1 MWLLGNAH
9 FESELE
15 STQQENFISSIS
27 KRKTYLQLQFLP
39 FLYGNQEDYV
49 LLSEAPPDEYLKTQ
63 IPFTTPKYLLY
74 HELPKKPQSIDCW
87 GPSKRF
93 YEFLGIEFPEN
104 WDLFKKIQSK
114 AFVIEQG
121 WGLPSSQLIYNQ
133 KELDTWTQSTD
144 GKKVLKSC
152 YSYSGIGHQQYSS
165 LKEVNSSKVQKF
177 LKIQW
182 SKNLPV
188 IAQKWID
195 HSRLFS
201 LHWVFEKNTAT
212 CVGQTELFCS
222 PKGAFHGVTP
232 SYPKETSHCDS
243 YIQTL
248 LKLSFSGNLSFDFI
262 QTQNAIYL
270 CEINARKTFGWLAS
284 TLKKKHFPN
293 QNLSLQF
300 SKNKMKAIPLL
311 PEYLNSGVTFPYQ
324 LYLIK

>member
-1 MWLLGNAH
+1 MWLLGNTN

-15 STQQENFISSIS
+15 STQKEKFIPSIS

-39 FLYGNQEDYV
+39 FLYGNEEDYV
-49 LLSEAPPDEYLKTQ
+49 LLSEAPPDEYLRFQ
-63 IPFTTPKYLLY
+63 LPFTTPKYLLH
-74 HELPKKPQSIDCW
+74 HELPNKTQSIDCW
-87 GPSKRF
+87 GPSKSF
-93 YEFLGIEFPEN
+93 YESVDVEFPEN
-104 WDLFKKIQSK
+104 WRLLKKIQSK

-121 WGLPSSQLIYNQ
+121 WGLPSSQLIYSQ
-133 KELDTWTQSTD
+133 RELDTWTQNVD

-165 LKEVNSSKVQKF
+165 FKELNSYKIQKF
-177 LKIQW
+177 LKTQW
-182 SKNLPV
+182 SKKLPV

-201 LHWVFEKNTAT
+201 LHWMFSKNTAT
-212 CVGQTELFCS
+212 CLGQTELFCS
-222 PKGAFHGVTP
+222 AKGVFQGVTP
-232 SYPKETSHCDS
+232 TDPTETNQCAP

-248 LKLSFSGNLSFDFI
+248 LDLKFSGNLSFDFI

-284 TLKKKHFPN
+284 TLKRKHFPN
-293 QNLSLQF
+293 QNLSLHF
-300 SKNKMKAIPLL
+300 SKNKMKGIPLL
-311 PEYLNSGVTFPYQ
+311 PTYLNSGLTFPYQ